1 MKSYKKGS
9 DVTNSENIEDE
20 YPKIL
25 DLSTRCKFT
34 DCTHTSEN
42 DCAVKEAISK
52 GILLEETFHNYY
64 REKKEAEHISKQK
77 NKTKAIDYMK
87 QRKLFQKF
95 NK

>member
-9 DVTNSENIEDE
+9 DVTNSENIENG
-20 YPKIL
+20 YPTIIE
-25 DLSTRCKFT
+25 LSTRCKFP
-34 DCTHTSEN
+34 DCTHTSEKN
-42 DCAVKEAISK
+42 CAVKEAISE
-52 GILLEETFHNYY
+52 GILLEETLHNYY

>member
-9 DVTNSENIEDE
+9 DVTNSENNEDE

-25 DLSTRCKFT
+25 DLSTRCKFS

-42 DCAVKEAISK
+42 DCAVKEAISE

-87 QRKLFQKF
+87 QRKLFQTF